1 MTWIDT
7 TVITIVVIGALFIFY
22 KALKEPVDLVF
33 GWIKLGVGNLFGW
46 IKERGEGATDS
57 GYEVITYG

>member
-7 TVITIVVIGALFIFY
+7 TVITIVVIGGLFIFY
-22 KALKEPVDLVF
+22 RALKEPVDLLF
-33 GWIKLGVGNLFGW
+33 GWIRDGIGYLVGM
-46 IKERGEGATDS
+46 IKERGEAAADS

>member
-7 TVITIVVIGALFIFY
+7 TVITIVVAVGLIIFY
-22 KALKEPVDLVF
+22 KALKEPLDL
-33 GWIKLGVGNLFGW
+33 LFGW
-46 IKERGEGATDS
+46 IGKGLGSVFGFVKDKAEGATDA